1 MFTVS
6 LTSGK
11 ILNIT
16 SLVGAFGNINLST
29 IIGVKYLDVNQNKRF
44 DNGDTPLQGWTVN
57 LTNVQGLVSSVVT
70 NASGFFQ
77 FDNLFAGQYNVTEV
91 VQPGYYNVT
100 PLSYSITLSL
110 GKTVN
115 LTSLVG
121 GFGNQQTGCI
131 EGLKYNDTNGNG
143 QLDPGEVGLSGWS
156 INLSRDNVL
165 INSTVTNATGFFAFC
180 NLTAGNYTVSE
191 VLLPGYVNTSPA
203 SVNVTLLPGQT
214 LNVTVNFGVF
224 GNALPGTI
232 QGIKYLDLNLD
243 GTYDP
248 GATFI
253 TTWGSSGSS
262 NGTFNLPWGVCSDS
276 SGNIYVGD
284 SQNDRVQKFDS
295 NGNFI
300 TTWGSSGSGNGEFNL
315 PFGVASDSSG
325 FIYVADTQNFRVQ
338 KFDPYGNFITDMGLV
353 RQ

>member
-1 MFTVS
+1 MRINRTVVITAVMLIALIFLMTVIIAIAATPSTILGNTYRDANQNNRLDNGDTPLAGWTVNLTNSSGLVGSVVTNATGFFQFNNLTAGNYNISEVVQPGYTNTTKTLFSVS
-6 LTSGK
+6 LNSGK

-29 IIGVKYLDVNQNKRF
+29 IIGVKYLDVNQNKKY
-44 DNGDTPLQGWTVN
+44 DNGDTPLSGWTVN
-57 LTNVQGLVSSVVT
+57 LTNSSGLVSSIVT
-70 NASGFFQ
+70 NASGFFE
-77 FDNLFAGQYNVTEV
+77 FDNLFAGQYNITEV

-100 PLSYSITLSL
+100 PMSYSLTLSL

-121 GFGNQQTGCI
+121 GFGNQQTSCI

-165 INSTVTNATGFFAFC
+165 INSTVTNATGFFMFC

-224 GNALPGTI
+224 GNALPGSI
-232 QGIKYLDLNLD
+232 QGIKYLD
-243 GTYDP
+243 TEP
-248 GATFI
+248 GRH
-253 TTWGSSGSS
+253 
-262 NGTFNLPWGVCSDS
+262 L
-276 SGNIYVGD
+276 
-284 SQNDRVQKFDS
+284 
-295 NGNFI
+295 
-300 TTWGSSGSGNGEFNL
+300 
-315 PFGVASDSSG
+315 
-325 FIYVADTQNFRVQ
+325 
-338 KFDPYGNFITDMGLV
+338 
-353 RQ
+353 